1 MEDKTQLPGVLCSP
15 SDIWKKLARP
25 ILLHFHLEWVPMTTT
40 QLVHQSNQ
48 IYLVTFMCLTVDTIF
63 IFTKK

>member
-25 ILLHFHLEWVPMTTT
+25 ILLHFHLELVLMGYDHHTT
-40 QLVHQSNQ
+40 SPPE
-48 IYLVTFMCLTVDTIF
+48 
-63 IFTKK
+63 